1 MEELEVD
8 WIDDFED
15 EEKIY
20 EKFYP
25 DRVKSIKIF
34 SLYVNKDCILD
45 KVKESTYELQNE
57 NILRKLEL
65 VKIIREKKKDDGV
78 NYKLISLIKH
88 NVDLKPEEIKNY
100 ILNKKEYLFVD
111 SLRELR
117 DINFYD
123 TIGVFED
130 LNSIFMIY
138 YEFNEKLKQNKTK
151 KIVFNHNN
159 HSGHR
164 KTKRKRLKDTIA
176 K

>member
-151 KIVFNHNN
+151 KIVFNHSN

>member
-78 NYKLISLIKH
+78 NYKLISLI
-88 NVDLKPEEIKNY
+88 
-100 ILNKKEYLFVD
+100 
-111 SLRELR
+111 
-117 DINFYD
+117 
-123 TIGVFED
+123 
-130 LNSIFMIY
+130 
-138 YEFNEKLKQNKTK
+138 
-151 KIVFNHNN
+151 
-159 HSGHR
+159 
-164 KTKRKRLKDTIA
+164 
-176 K
+176 

>member
-8 WIDDFED
+8 WINKFED
-15 EEKIY
+15 EEKVY

-25 DRVKSIKIF
+25 DKVNSIKIF

-45 KVKESTYELQNE
+45 KVKETDYDLLNE
-57 NILRKLEL
+57 NILKKIEL
-65 VKIIREKKKDDGV
+65 VRLIKERKKDDGV
-78 NYKLISLIKH
+78 NYKLISLIKY
-88 NVDLKPEEIKNY
+88 NVDLKPEEIKGY
-100 ILNKKEYLFVD
+100 VLNKKEYKFID

-123 TIGVFED
+123 TIGMFED
-130 LNSIFMIY
+130 LNSIFLVY

-151 KIVFNHNN
+151 KIYFNHSN
-159 HSGHR
+159 HSSHR
-164 KTKRKRLKDTIA
+164 KTKRKQLKESTA